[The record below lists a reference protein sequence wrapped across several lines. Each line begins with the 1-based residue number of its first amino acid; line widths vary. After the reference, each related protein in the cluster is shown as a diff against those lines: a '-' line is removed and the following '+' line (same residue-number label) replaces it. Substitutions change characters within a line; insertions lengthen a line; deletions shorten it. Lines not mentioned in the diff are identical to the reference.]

1 MTRPRYSPAVGIV
14 VAAQAAVLLA
24 MSPFY
29 GPHRDELY
37 FVSAGQRLAW
47 GYPDQPVLTPF
58 LARVATEIAP
68 YNLVV
73 LRLWSLLAMVGLV
86 LLAAEFARL
95 AGGGRT
101 AQVLTAGL
109 VAVGVV
115 TMTFGHWHSTATFD
129 ALAWTA
135 ILVLVAR
142 ALIADGGRQRGLFWL
157 AAGIVAGIGL
167 ENKHSVVFLLGAILF
182 GIALVP
188 ATRRNLTTPWPW
200 LAGLTALVLWTPNLL
215 WQLEHDWPVLDLSED
230 IREEYGGLTG
240 RIGYV
245 TQALILLSPV
255 ITPIWI
261 IGLVAL
267 FRRRE
272 WALVRPVAVAFVL
285 VAGFFLVA
293 GGKGYY
299 LAGLFPPLVAAGSV
313 VVAERLRPRTVGLL
327 GAGLALLTIPAWP
340 INLPVLPAKTYAGSF
355 YTAAGEDQLETIG
368 WPQYA
373 AQVRAVVDDLTPAQ
387 RRTAVVFT
395 TNYGEAGALEW
406 YGAGVPVHSGHNG
419 WRFWEQPPKDA
430 TPIVVVG
437 FEAPDRFFDGC
448 RQVASLH
455 NREGADNEENG
466 APIHVC
472 DTPTRPWSQLWH
484 YSA

>member
-14 VAAQAAVLLA
+14 VATQAAVLLA

-86 LLAAEFARL
+86 LLAAEFTRL
-95 AGGGRT
+95 LNGGRT

-142 ALIADGGRQRGLFWL
+142 ALTADGGRQRGLFWL

-167 ENKHSVVFLLGAILF
+167 ENKHSVVFLLGAILL

-200 LAGLTALVLWTPNLL
+200 LAGIIALALWTPNLL

-230 IREEYGGLTG
+230 IREEYGGLSG

-272 WALVRPVAVAFVL
+272 WALFRPVAVAFVL

-313 VVAERLRPRTVGLL
+313 VVAERLRPRTV
-327 GAGLALLTIPAWP
+327 
-340 INLPVLPAKTYAGSF
+340 
-355 YTAAGEDQLETIG
+355 
-368 WPQYA
+368 
-373 AQVRAVVDDLTPAQ
+373 
-387 RRTAVVFT
+387 
-395 TNYGEAGALEW
+395 
-406 YGAGVPVHSGHNG
+406 
-419 WRFWEQPPKDA
+419 
-430 TPIVVVG
+430 
-437 FEAPDRFFDGC
+437 
-448 RQVASLH
+448 
-455 NREGADNEENG
+455 
-466 APIHVC
+466 
-472 DTPTRPWSQLWH
+472 
-484 YSA
+484 